1 MLTSEKPASIPFNKV
16 QGIASSNVHAYSNG
30 DDDFFS
36 VERHYLHGIFMGFKW
51 QCVEFARR
59 WLLMRKSCIF
69 PPVPHAAD
77 MWNDLKY
84 VERVTDGKR
93 FLLKLYPNG
102 SPHIPKR
109 DSLLIYARNA
119 EAEFTFG
126 HVAVI
131 CDVVPG
137 FIRIAEQNYI
147 YHSWSDDFSR
157 EVSLVIKD
165 DCYFIKDDDELCGW
179 IEIDDNDELEPLDE
193 NKLHLIL
200 DQYRETKPVGTLK
213 RCSVTD
219 KSFHSI
225 NNWLNEEDPA
235 EKYFIKLYGPDL
247 IRADTDTLPYYEVD
261 QNLTLSVGS
270 TSNEL
275 HQMFMDAT
283 NHVVKNDKV
292 LKQFCIPEVF
302 WPKIRESWTH
312 DRDLTMSGRF
322 DFAFDGQQLKTFE
335 YNADSA
341 SALFE
346 MAIIQEKW
354 AQAVKL
360 DHSFMSGF
368 QLHRLLIKSWQKM
381 CSHLNVKY
389 VHLLID
395 DDQDEILTARYMQ
408 YVLKEANIESKLSI
422 LFDNL
427 YWKDSKILDDEGNEV
442 KLIWK
447 TWMWETTFSDYLQA
461 EKDGNLNKKIN
472 GEHPRLCE
480 VLLNDDI
487 KVIEPL
493 WKVIPSNKAIL
504 PVLWSM
510 FPDHPHLLTSEW
522 TVTDEL
528 KQAGYVKKPIVGRCG
543 HNVTL
548 YDAHGDSVL
557 DETQGQFV
565 NRNLIYQKLFQLPK
579 YDGYYAII
587 GSWIIHGLFAGF
599 GIREDKKLIT
609 DAESP
614 VTACCITWK

>member
-1 MLTSEKPASIPFNKV
+1 
-16 QGIASSNVHAYSNG
+16 
-30 DDDFFS
+30 
-36 VERHYLHGIFMGFKW
+36 
-51 QCVEFARR
+51 
-59 WLLMRKSCIF
+59 
-69 PPVPHAAD
+69 
-77 MWNDLKY
+77 
-84 VERVTDGKR
+84 
-93 FLLKLYPNG
+93 
-102 SPHIPKR
+102 
-109 DSLLIYARNA
+109 
-119 EAEFTFG
+119 G

-447 TWMWETTFSDYLQA
+447 TWMWETT
-461 EKDGNLNKKIN
+461 
-472 GEHPRLCE
+472 
-480 VLLNDDI
+480 
-487 KVIEPL
+487 
-493 WKVIPSNKAIL
+493 
-504 PVLWSM
+504 
-510 FPDHPHLLTSEW
+510 
-522 TVTDEL
+522 
-528 KQAGYVKKPIVGRCG
+528 
-543 HNVTL
+543 
-548 YDAHGDSVL
+548 
-557 DETQGQFV
+557 
-565 NRNLIYQKLFQLPK
+565 
-579 YDGYYAII
+579 
-587 GSWIIHGLFAGF
+587 
-599 GIREDKKLIT
+599 
-609 DAESP
+609 
-614 VTACCITWK
+614 